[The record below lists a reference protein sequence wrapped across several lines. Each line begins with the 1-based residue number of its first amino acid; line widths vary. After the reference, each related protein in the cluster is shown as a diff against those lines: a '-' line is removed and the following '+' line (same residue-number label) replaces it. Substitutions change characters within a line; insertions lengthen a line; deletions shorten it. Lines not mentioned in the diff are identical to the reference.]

1 MLAVVGALALAIGEP
16 LLFPSLGPTV
26 LIQVQ
31 APRSEAARAWNTVVG
46 HAVGVAA
53 AMLALAVT
61 GAVHT
66 PAPIGTGVLTWQRE
80 LASALAVGLTI
91 AGQVPLR
98 ASHAPAAAT
107 TLLITLG
114 AITPEWRAILIIAAG
129 VALVTVL
136 RPVADRIME
145 RGERHQSPEGRGS
158 EVGNVPVAPQD
169 RAERRGKDLPQ
180 SREGG
185 VDQHREPQ
193 GWARR
198 RSLDVERLRR
208 PEVKRERRT
217 QPRFAG

>member
-1 MLAVVGALALAIGEP
+1 MVGFGMLAVVGALALAVGEP

-136 RPVADRIME
+136 RPVADRIMD
-145 RGERHQSPEGRGS
+145 QASPE
-158 EVGNVPVAPQD
+158 D
-169 RAERRGKDLPQ
+169 
-180 SREGG
+180 
-185 VDQHREPQ
+185 
-193 GWARR
+193 
-198 RSLDVERLRR
+198 
-208 PEVKRERRT
+208 
-217 QPRFAG
+217 